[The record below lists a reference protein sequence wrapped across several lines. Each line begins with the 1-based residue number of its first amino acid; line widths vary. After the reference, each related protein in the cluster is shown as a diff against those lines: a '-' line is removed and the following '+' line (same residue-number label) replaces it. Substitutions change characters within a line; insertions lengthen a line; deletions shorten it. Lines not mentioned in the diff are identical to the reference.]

1 MRRHIGNS
9 MYLRIFIIFLLL
21 ASMCSCATLPSTRTD
36 YAPPSGRGP
45 IVILLSG
52 YQGPES
58 TIHYATE
65 ISQLGYYAVLY
76 DGKDF
81 YKFGSG
87 ALRST
92 IEQLQQSPKALP
104 GKVAVIGFSMGG
116 GAALNDATMMPDLV
130 SAVIGYYPMTK
141 ELGNMRKLAAKFQVP
156 TLVFAGERD
165 TYYDCCLIETM
176 RDMERGAKEAGKPFE
191 LVVYP
196 IAYHGWVR
204 LAGESFY
211 RDAWQ
216 RTVKMLS
223 QHHPL
228 R

>member
-1 MRRHIGNS
+1 MRRHIGS
-9 MYLRIFIIFLLL
+9 FMYRLIFAVSFLAALT
-21 ASMCSCATLPSTRTD
+21 CSCATLPSTRSE
-36 YAPPSGRGP
+36 YEPPSGKGP
-45 IVILLSG
+45 VVILLSG

-65 ISQLGYYAVLY
+65 ISRLGYYAVLY

-92 IEQLQQSPKALP
+92 IEQLQRSSKALP

-141 ELGNMRKLAAKFQVP
+141 ELGNMRKLAANFQVP

-176 RDMERGAKEAGKPFE
+176 RDMERGAKEAGKSFE

-204 LAGESFY
+204 MAFAPFY
-211 RDAWQ
+211 KDAWQ

-223 QHHPL
+223 QYQPL